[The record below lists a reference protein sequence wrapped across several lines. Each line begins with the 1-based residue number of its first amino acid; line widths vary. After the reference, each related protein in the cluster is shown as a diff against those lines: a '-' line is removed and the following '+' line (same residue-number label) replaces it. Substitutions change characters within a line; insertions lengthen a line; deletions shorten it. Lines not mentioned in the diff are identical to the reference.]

1 MEFTLKNQ
9 KQGLNTIVTQMSKRY
24 DEIDNVR
31 IELEKLYDHY
41 IESKDVDNKTKESV
55 TYLLESLCMVW
66 TEELY
71 IENLKRDF
79 VLDKLTY
86 SEFRKQLHT
95 LFERR
100 KGKLDESFSEVVKEQ
115 DWFTDE
121 LHNHRRFGYT
131 TIEKQG
137 GLPVLLNGYY
147 DVPLDIFK
155 EEYQGH
161 GGVL

>member
-9 KQGLNTIVTQMSKRY
+9 EQGWNTIMTQMKKRY
-24 DEIDNVR
+24 DEVNNVR
-31 IELEKLYDHY
+31 IELDKLYNHY
-41 IESKDVDNKTKESV
+41 MESKDVDNKTKESV

-66 TEELY
+66 TEELN

-95 LFERR
+95 VFESR
-100 KGKLDESFSEVVKEQ
+100 KNKLDESFHEVVNEK

-121 LHNHRRFGYT
+121 LDSNWRFGRT
-131 TIEKQG
+131 TIEKQI
-137 GLPVLLNGYY
+137 GLPVLLKDYY
-147 DVPLDIFK
+147 GVPLNIFK
-155 EEYQGH
+155 EEYLIG
-161 GGVL
+161 

>member
-9 KQGLNTIVTQMSKRY
+9 EQGWNTIMTQMKKRY
-24 DEIDNVR
+24 DEINNVR
-31 IELEKLYDHY
+31 IELDKLYNHY
-41 IESKDVDNKTKESV
+41 MESKNVDNKTKESV

-66 TEELY
+66 TEELN

-95 LFERR
+95 VFESR
-100 KGKLDESFSEVVKEQ
+100 KNKLDESFHEVVNEK

-121 LHNHRRFGYT
+121 LDSNWRFGHT
-131 TIEKQG
+131 TIEKQI
-137 GLPVLLNGYY
+137 GLPVLLNYY
-147 DVPLDIFK
+147 YGVPLNIFK
-155 EEYQGH
+155 EEYLIG
-161 GGVL
+161 